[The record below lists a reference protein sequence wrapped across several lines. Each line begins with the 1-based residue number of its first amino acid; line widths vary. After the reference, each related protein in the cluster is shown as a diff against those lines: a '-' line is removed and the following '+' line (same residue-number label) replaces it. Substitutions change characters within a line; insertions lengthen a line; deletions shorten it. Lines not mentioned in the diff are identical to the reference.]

1 MGSRRN
7 EGGRS
12 STAKREHC
20 VESLNAL
27 SAPWRMDAFFAMIMV
42 FATVSGKVISAAL
55 SPAKR
60 GERVLF
66 LLIAPAISI
75 ETWRRSRAIS
85 VHDLR
90 RLTLVAIATF
100 LPLVAFYAY
109 LRPLISRPEVPWLIR
124 SYLCI
129 VPYLLFTTAI
139 GTTAQILFA
148 AFGVHVQAL
157 HERPWRSQTV
167 GEFWGRRWNC
177 VVGDWLRQVCFN
189 PFRRR
194 PRTAILLAFTVSGIM
209 HECFLNLP
217 LYFGYGVGVIG
228 SMALYF
234 AIQTVGVFAERAWLR
249 RSPLLG
255 RAFSW
260 CVVLLPA
267 PMVLNEGMLRLFQF
281 VG

>member
-1 MGSRRN
+1 
-7 EGGRS
+7 
-12 STAKREHC
+12 
-20 VESLNAL
+20 
-27 SAPWRMDAFFAMIMV
+27 MDALFAAILV
-42 FATVSGKVISAAL
+42 LATASGKAVSAAF
-55 SPAKR
+55 SPGKSW
-60 GERVLF
+60 ERILF
-66 LLIAPAISI
+66 FLVAPAISI

-85 VHDLR
+85 VHDLG

-100 LPLVAFYAY
+100 LPLAVFYAY

-148 AFGVHVQAL
+148 SFGVHVQAL
-157 HERPWRSQTV
+157 HERPWLSRSV
-167 GEFWGRRWNC
+167 AEFWGRRWNC
-177 VVGDWLRQVCFN
+177 IVGDWLRQVCFN

-194 PRTAILLAFTVSGIM
+194 PRTAILLAFTASGIV
-209 HECFLNLP
+209 HECLLNVP
-217 LYFGYGVGVIG
+217 MFFGYGVGVVG
-228 SMALYF
+228 SMAFYF
-234 AIQTVGVFAERAWLR
+234 AIQTVGVFVERAWFR

-267 PMVLNEGMLRLFQF
+267 PMVLNEGVLRLFQF